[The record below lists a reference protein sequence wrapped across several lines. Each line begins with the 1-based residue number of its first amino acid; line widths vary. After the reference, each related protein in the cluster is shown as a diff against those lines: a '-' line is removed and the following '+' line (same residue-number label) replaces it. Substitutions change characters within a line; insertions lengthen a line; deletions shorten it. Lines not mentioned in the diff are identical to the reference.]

1 MISLLCLGYCWLSIL
16 CIDPPPLLFSPRL
29 FDLWIHSN
37 PTSESFYGDARSCS
51 KGGIVLD
58 EKSKFDV
65 IVVVIVVVRDRFGTM
80 RLLNRASSFRSDY
93 RLLEKCRCGSK
104 WFENVARFG
113 YARCISS
120 FVLDWPS
127 NCWRSFDR
135 CCKFEGGYVWVLDFN
150 WRNWIVVEPARR
162 YLIPW
167 IMIPRVNRNCNP

>member
-80 RLLNRASSFRSDY
+80 RLLNRIIDCSRSVD
-93 RLLEKCRCGSK
+93 
-104 WFENVARFG
+104 VARSG
-113 YARCISS
+113 LRILQDLDTC
-120 FVLDWPS
+120 FVFRPGLAFE
-127 NCWRSFDR
+127 CWRSFDR